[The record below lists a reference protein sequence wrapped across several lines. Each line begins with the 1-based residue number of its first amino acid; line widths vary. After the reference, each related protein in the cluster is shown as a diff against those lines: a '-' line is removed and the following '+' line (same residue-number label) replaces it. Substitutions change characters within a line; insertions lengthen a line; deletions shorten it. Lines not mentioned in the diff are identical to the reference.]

1 MTFYHFI
8 NCLFLTFT
16 PMVLLYKFSSLSEY
30 GTIWRAG
37 VGVLAY
43 VCTQVVKLVT
53 IAAVMTPNPLLSH
66 LIDLLGMYW
75 FLVNQNKASIA
86 SVKILSIALGWSLGE
101 SVFTRLVDFYLNARS
116 LQFDSSHLLSAT
128 EANIHLLQ
136 NISVCALLWQWNRS
150 GHKVSIALIMVYFV
164 CLSSIEMHLLSQI
177 GALIALSTVTLFL
190 TN

>member
-1 MTFYHFI
+1 
-8 NCLFLTFT
+8 
-16 PMVLLYKFSSLSEY
+16 
-30 GTIWRAG
+30 
-37 VGVLAY
+37 VGLLAY
-43 VCTQVVKLVT
+43 VVTQVIKLVV

-66 LIDLLGMYW
+66 LMDALGMYW

-101 SVFTRLVDFYLNARS
+101 SIFTRLVDFYLNARS
-116 LQFDSSHLLSAT
+116 LQFDWTHLLSAT

-150 GHKVSIALIMVYFV
+150 ANKLSIVLIMVYFL
-164 CLSSIEMHLLSQI
+164 CLSFIEMHLLSQI
-177 GALIALSTVTLFL
+177 GALTALSTLTLLL